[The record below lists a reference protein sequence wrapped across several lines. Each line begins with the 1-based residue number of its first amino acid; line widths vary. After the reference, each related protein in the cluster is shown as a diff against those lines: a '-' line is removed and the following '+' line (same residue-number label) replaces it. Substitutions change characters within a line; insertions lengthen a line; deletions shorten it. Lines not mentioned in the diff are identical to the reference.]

1 MEWIIGLVDNLVTY
15 FVFMCVATSFVP
27 LPDFPVILHL
37 AGLGVYPLWLIAL
50 IGGLGTCVAGLIDY
64 IIVAQVRRIK
74 RVDSLLQHRSYLMME
89 RYFKKVAFLSIVASG
104 FLVFI
109 PFDPFKLLAAT
120 ARYDKYKYVA
130 AIFIGR
136 APRYFLIALL
146 GEQFRFDPLLLVATF
161 AILVAIPVVQYV
173 HNRLRWGGER
183 PRHSH
188 LAVETE
194 GAADPKAGSASK
206 PL

>member
-1 MEWIIGLVDNLVTY
+1 MEWITAIVDNLVTY
-15 FVFMCVATSFVP
+15 FLFMCVATSFVP

-37 AGLGVYPLWLIAL
+37 AGLGVHPAWLIGL
-50 IGGLGTCVAGLIDY
+50 IGGLGTCCAGLIDY

-74 RVDSLLQHRSYLMME
+74 RVDELLRHRHYLTME
-89 RYFKKVAFLSIVASG
+89 RYFKKIAFLSIVLSG

-136 APRYFLIALL
+136 APRYYLIALL
-146 GEQFRFDPLLLVATF
+146 GERVHFHPALLIGVF
-161 AILVAIPVVQYV
+161 ALLAAIPLY
-173 HNRLRWGGER
+173 HYIRRRLRARE
-183 PRHSH
+183 S
-188 LAVETE
+188 A
-194 GAADPKAGSASK
+194 GAEPK
-206 PL
+206 PLAPQE